1 MEPSSINKSVIP
13 GVLTKFKIFELSG
26 VDKGAQEGATV
37 AIIKSATPREANLDR
52 YSAEAMRARGVATM
66 ANPEDLEDP
75 PPELG
80 PGESINWTKSAA
92 AHHAEITD
100 MAKDRAK
107 ASGCSFER
115 AYSEILAEHPH
126 AARRMIQG

>member
-1 MEPSSINKSVIP
+1 MESTSIDKSSRP
-13 GVLTKFKIFELSG
+13 GVMNRFKIFELSG
-26 VDKGAQEGATV
+26 VDKAAQEGATV
-37 AIIKSATPREANLDR
+37 AIIKAASPREANLDR

-66 ANPEDLEDP
+66 ANPEDLEHP

-80 PGESINWTKSAA
+80 RGESINWTKSAA
-92 AHHAEITD
+92 AHHAEIAD